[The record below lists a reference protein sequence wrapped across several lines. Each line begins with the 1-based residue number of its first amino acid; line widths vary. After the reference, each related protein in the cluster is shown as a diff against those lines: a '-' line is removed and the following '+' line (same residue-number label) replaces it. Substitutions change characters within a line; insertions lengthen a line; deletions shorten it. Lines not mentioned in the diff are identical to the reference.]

1 MEERPLEY
9 WCDMMIKT
17 YNTSIL
23 DNFPQSLKS
32 SLAKQCVESK
42 PNPNSYTDFFGL
54 IKRKKNR
61 NVLMRLINNYFRS
74 KQIETIP
81 TIDFIGGPHTLTLHW
96 SAEYNKIIY
105 IFGEI
110 HRNDVCDYD
119 NMMLVENYLKNLFR
133 RSSAFIDF
141 FLEIQMFTKGK
152 YDRDF
157 FTTLGVFRL
166 WDLRIQ
172 NIKCIES
179 GQRQKNREC
188 HNRRVHFVDIRFIPV
203 DSKGRPVINI
213 NSTITL
219 QNYLEDFI
227 KKYDYAKTQDEHEKN
242 ILKDKKYIIDSLKY
256 IFMTSY
262 DNKATID
269 FILYGSSETYKAF
282 YEKEIETHELVNYEL
297 SESTE
302 KGKIREFAEE
312 EFEKIRD
319 EFITISDRIKN
330 YLIKYSDENGK
341 YDFYKLSDY
350 DCINFIDCLSNFK
363 YRIRDFTA
371 IMVDIYTLARMF
383 KEFKLN
389 NTRNTRK
396 TDEPKE
402 PHNIIMYAGNAH
414 SESVRRFLDEKL
426 EFDLISE
433 SKGDPKFDFCV
444 DIRQFEQP
452 FFSSWPPKKILD
464 PIISDFQIILE
475 SRNEIDEDETQL
487 ETLIYEGAL
496 IYKGS
501 NINFM
506 NIKDLSTVSITFY
519 SSELTE
525 YNYYTYNSMS
535 KPIKWKSYNVQYQG
549 IIRQSTNFIMHSDKM
564 VKKYPFLE
572 NFKYIDYFFLIVF
585 LQKALESKIISDSSN
600 IILEARIPSE
610 ELNSI
615 KSMIKILEHYEVIG
629 FEQMF
634 PEDYEKVME
643 NLDVN
648 ENNYIP
654 MTGNV
659 KTIMYL
665 FRIHRRDFKV
675 AYELLDEPT
684 TRQNS
689 FSVTSSIKKS
699 NKS

>member
-1 MEERPLEY
+1 
-9 WCDMMIKT
+9 
-17 YNTSIL
+17 
-23 DNFPQSLKS
+23 
-32 SLAKQCVESK
+32 VESK

-96 SAEYNKIIY
+96 SAKYNKIIY
-105 IFGEI
+105 IFGEV

-141 FLEIQMFTKGK
+141 FLEIEMFTKGK

-188 HNRRVHFVDIRFIPV
+188 DNRRVHFVDIRFIPV
-203 DSKGRPVINI
+203 DSKDRPVINI
-213 NSTITL
+213 NSAITL

-227 KKYDYAKTQDEHEKN
+227 KKYEHAKTQDEHEEN
-242 ILKDKKYIIDSLKY
+242 ILKDKKYIIYFLKY
-256 IFMTSY
+256 IFFITSY
-262 DNKATID
+262 DIKATID
-269 FILYGSSETYKAF
+269 FIRYGSYETYKAF

-312 EFEKIRD
+312 EFKKIRD
-319 EFITISDRIKN
+319 DFITISYRIKN

-341 YDFYKLSDY
+341 YDFYKLSDD
-350 DCINFIDCLSNFK
+350 DCINFIDCLSNFNN
-363 YRIRDFTA
+363 RIGNFTT

-414 SESVRRFLDEKL
+414 SERVRRFLDEKL

-433 SKGDPKFDFCV
+433 SKGDPDFDFCV

-464 PIISDFQIILE
+464 PIISD
-475 SRNEIDEDETQL
+475 
-487 ETLIYEGAL
+487 YE
-496 IYKGS
+496 
-501 NINFM
+501 
-506 NIKDLSTVSITFY
+506 
-519 SSELTE
+519 
-525 YNYYTYNSMS
+525 
-535 KPIKWKSYNVQYQG
+535 
-549 IIRQSTNFIMHSDKM
+549 
-564 VKKYPFLE
+564 
-572 NFKYIDYFFLIVF
+572 
-585 LQKALESKIISDSSN
+585 
-600 IILEARIPSE
+600 
-610 ELNSI
+610 
-615 KSMIKILEHYEVIG
+615 
-629 FEQMF
+629 
-634 PEDYEKVME
+634 
-643 NLDVN
+643 
-648 ENNYIP
+648 
-654 MTGNV
+654 
-659 KTIMYL
+659 
-665 FRIHRRDFKV
+665 
-675 AYELLDEPT
+675 
-684 TRQNS
+684 
-689 FSVTSSIKKS
+689 
-699 NKS
+699 